1 MAVDNLLSAEIVT
14 ADGRALTASAEE
26 NPDLFWAIRGGGGNF
41 GVAGSFEYRLHP
53 VGQITGGL
61 VAHPVANAKD
71 VLHFFREHT
80 ASLPDEMTSFGGL
93 VHAPDGSG
101 AKMAAVVVCH
111 CGSLEEGAA
120 AVRPVKE
127 FGSPIMD
134 AVGPMPYS
142 QINAMLDDGFPK
154 GALNYWKSSFL
165 RELSDEAID
174 TLIERFLATP
184 SPMSVL
190 FLEHFHGVAT
200 RVGVTETSFPHRD
213 PGYNLLIVSQWLDPA
228 DNEQNIAWARGTYT
242 AMEPFMAAGRYVNY
256 LGDDVGADPVRA
268 AYGPNYERLVELKK
282 KYDPTNFF
290 HMNQNIKP

>member
-1 MAVDNLLSAEIVT
+1 
-14 ADGRALTASAEE
+14 
-26 NPDLFWAIRGGGGNF
+26 
-41 GVAGSFEYRLHP
+41 
-53 VGQITGGL
+53 
-61 VAHPVANAKD
+61 
-71 VLHFFREHT
+71 
-80 ASLPDEMTSFGGL
+80 
-93 VHAPDGSG
+93 
-101 AKMAAVVVCH
+101 
-111 CGSLEEGAA
+111 
-120 AVRPVKE
+120 
-127 FGSPIMD
+127 MD

-190 FLEHFHGVAT
+190 FLEHFHGAAT

-213 PGYNLLIVSQWLDPA
+213 QGYNLLIISQWLEPA
-228 DNEQNIAWARGTYT
+228 DNVRNIAWGRDTYA

-256 LGDDVGADPVRA
+256 LADDEGGDPVRA